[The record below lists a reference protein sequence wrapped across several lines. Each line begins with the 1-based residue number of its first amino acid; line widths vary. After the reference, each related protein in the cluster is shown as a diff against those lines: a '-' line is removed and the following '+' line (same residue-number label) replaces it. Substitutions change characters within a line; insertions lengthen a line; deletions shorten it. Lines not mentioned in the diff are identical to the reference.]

1 MRPQLP
7 GGSSSQSGSDHAGEM
22 SAEMALSGSS
32 VFGSGNLEA
41 WLSER
46 QIFFKDLKGK
56 KVSDSMPTPITN
68 RLPRRGI

>member
-1 MRPQLP
+1 
-7 GGSSSQSGSDHAGEM
+7 M